1 MLMWA
6 RLWRAGQSPVLAMC
20 VPSLKPLTLTGPAS
34 LSATGDTGHCRFI
47 ATDPGSAC
55 CSGLDFQLPTR
66 FWPCPSHRPVQLDF
80 IFIAEK
86 WVGPPLTNFYKLGS
100 CGRRRLLIRPPDR
113 SSLSKYGL
121 DSCSPCV
128 KGSQH
133 RHLLAHFC
141 IVGSNF

>member
-20 VPSLKPLTLTGPAS
+20 VPSLNPLTLTGPAS

-66 FWPCPSHRPVQLDF
+66 FWPCPSHHPVQLDF

-100 CGRRRLLIRPPDR
+100 CEDAGYSSGHLTAVPSASMGLIPA
-113 SSLSKYGL
+113 LH
-121 DSCSPCV
+121 V
-128 KGSQH
+128 
-133 RHLLAHFC
+133 
-141 IVGSNF
+141 